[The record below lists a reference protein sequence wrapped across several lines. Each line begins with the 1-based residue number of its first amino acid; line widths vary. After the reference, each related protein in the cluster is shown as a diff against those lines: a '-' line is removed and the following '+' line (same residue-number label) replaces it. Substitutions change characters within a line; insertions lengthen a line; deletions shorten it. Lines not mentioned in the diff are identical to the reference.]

1 MEGVTTTAALAQCV
15 AVSCS
20 VSHLTRLPLSSRRRN
35 WSFGTRRSK
44 EVPGV
49 ISLPKGASSTRQ
61 VSCCSLESCR
71 SLRRKP
77 AVPPAVVVISPQPS
91 SNKEGELQKWEK
103 VLGMAVLAGSSLLLE
118 PNAARAA
125 ESLTDACTEI
135 AGGNGSTLIV
145 IACVVEAVALTGAAV
160 GGIIA
165 RQRKNE
171 LERINAQ
178 LRQINVN
185 LRRQSRVE
193 SYAPS
198 LTYAPVGA
206 GRMMEMPVRSDPTRD
221 ELMQRLK
228 GGKRLL
234 REQKPAQAFL
244 EFEEAL
250 DIARQLKDTV
260 EEKKA
265 ARGLGA
271 SLQRQGKYKEAI
283 KYHNVVLSVSQR
295 TGEHAGNTEAYGAIA
310 DCYTEL
316 GDLENAA
323 KFYDQY
329 IGRLESE
336 DVD

>member
-1 MEGVTTTAALAQCV
+1 LD
-15 AVSCS
+15 S
-20 VSHLTRLPLSSRRRN
+20 
-35 WSFGTRRSK
+35 GT
-44 EVPGV
+44 
-49 ISLPKGASSTRQ
+49 
-61 VSCCSLESCR
+61 
-71 SLRRKP
+71 
-77 AVPPAVVVISPQPS
+77 
-91 SNKEGELQKWEK
+91 
-103 VLGMAVLAGSSLLLE
+103 
-118 PNAARAA
+118 
-125 ESLTDACTEI
+125 
-135 AGGNGSTLIV
+135 
-145 IACVVEAVALTGAAV
+145 
-160 GGIIA
+160 GIIA

-265 ARGLGA
+265 ARGLGKVCP
-271 SLQRQGKYKEAI
+271 SCGDSNLTL
-283 KYHNVVLSVSQR
+283 VVYMIYADYFSALS
-295 TGEHAGNTEAYGAIA
+295 
-310 DCYTEL
+310 
-316 GDLENAA
+316 
-323 KFYDQY
+323 
-329 IGRLESE
+329 
-336 DVD
+336 